1 MDEWI
6 EKLLC
11 VCVCVCVCV
20 YIQLC
25 VVLVDQ
31 ACPTLCDPMNC
42 GPPGAFARGIL
53 QATILE

>member
-6 EKLLC
+6 EKLL
-11 VCVCVCVCV
+11 CVCVCVCV

-42 GPPGAFARGIL
+42 GPAGAFARGIL